1 MQEDFYYIAAIY
13 STKKVEI
20 YMNNSEI
27 HQTYNRLWSQ
37 ALQSIQTNSLRLDS
51 NLLNKPGDSRRG
63 FTLICRPSQ
72 RVQHSVMEFL
82 KEAQQIEPNQY
93 YYKSTELHTTVLSI
107 ITCNADF
114 KLSEIDIAP
123 YVEVLHQSIK
133 SISSFNISYRGITA
147 SPDSIMIQGFP
158 NDSTLEELRQN
169 IRENFRKSG
178 IKSTLDQRYK
188 THTAHM
194 TCLRFQDSDLK
205 NSDKLLWYLNENRD
219 FNFGTSEITNLEFVL
234 NDWYMSDEKTEVL
247 QRYSL

>member
-1 MQEDFYYIAAIY
+1 VQELKIRANCSFLFILLKVSLMQEDFYYIAAIY

-147 SPDSIMIQGFP
+147 SPDSVMNKGSLMIRIWKSCDKISERILG
-158 NDSTLEELRQN
+158 NLVLKALWIN
-169 IRENFRKSG
+169 GIRR
-178 IKSTLDQRYK
+178 IR
-188 THTAHM
+188 H
-194 TCLRFQDSDLK
+194 
-205 NSDKLLWYLNENRD
+205 
-219 FNFGTSEITNLEFVL
+219 I
-234 NDWYMSDEKTEVL
+234 
-247 QRYSL
+247 